1 MTANKNAKASHRAGG
16 NKAPRDI
23 PDRCQSA
30 SPPPISSP
38 VKSPAHPL
46 SDSDEPCRKGRYA
59 KASDSK
65 LLSLKNWSNRASTL
79 RSGFTLPSDID
90 SQNRLLKSVSI
101 GCLDT
106 KLSLYKPLGG
116 GKDQKENHQ
125 EDLASDGVSSN
136 QLGWSTLSLGPASNH
151 RSLSLSRSSVCS
163 QSLGIRKKISEW
175 ECRKATPARMSLC
188 LDKRLLGDRVGSEV
202 CPSLLPSPCSEKTFD
217 FKGIRKMSR
226 TFSECSYPETEEE
239 EALDKEPLP
248 RFEKRLSKIEPA
260 SAFLRSNSR
269 KETSA
274 VLNRIQKIE
283 QALKDSPSR
292 GPPQFLSNCYGT
304 DKVRK
309 KSFTI
314 GSPDDAGSV
323 CNSKRGSFSSV
334 VTEPDSTPGTDKVS
348 KMKQR
353 FSVSS
358 ESSYCPEL
366 LPENPDNISV
376 NPVPKPKRTFEYEAD
391 SNHKSTPSNG
401 LSPTPA
407 SASPPPLPSTPAPPV
422 TRRQKKESI
431 FHRKVQNRKS
441 FEFEDA
447 ASLQSSHTPSPTK
460 NGTASPETRSRF
472 SSKST
477 LEENA
482 YEDIVE
488 SPKENPYEDVDLKG
502 RSLGRKS
509 KLSSENSLHRMWTP
523 QDRKYTTPPQLP
535 SKPSSQSLRLPGPS
549 ERKSHR
555 LPRLS
560 KRHSHDDMLLLPQL
574 SVPPPSCRLNEDS
587 LSTTSELS
595 TRRPRRV
602 PKLVQRIN
610 NIYSAKR
617 GKKRLKKLSM
627 SNIETSSLRDENSE
641 SESDSDDRFK
651 AHTQRLLHLQSML
664 RRAPSYRTLELELIQ
679 WQERELFEYFV
690 VVSLKKKPSK
700 NSYIPDVTYQFPK
713 PSGKGP
719 RLPEVY
725 CVISRLGCFDLFS
738 KILDEVERRRE
749 VSAALVY
756 PFMRSLMES
765 PFPAPG
771 KTIKVKTFLPGAG
784 NEVIELRRPMD
795 SRLEHVDFDSLFRCL
810 SVRQVIR
817 VFASLLL
824 ERRVIFVADKLSIL
838 SSCVHAVVALLYPFS
853 WQHTFIPV
861 LPSSIVDIVCC
872 PTPFLVGLLSSSL
885 PKLKELPVEEALMVD
900 LETDRFIRQM
910 DDEDTLLPRKLQAA
924 LEQALDQKND
934 LMNQDSDSESDE
946 ESNSLS
952 SLVSEAFIRFFL
964 ETIGHYTLFLTQ
976 NEKGERVFQREAF
989 RKSVASKS
997 IRRFLGVF
1005 MESQMFAGFIQDR
1018 EMRKCRAKGLFEQR
1032 VEQYLEELPDT
1043 EQSGVNKFL
1052 KGLDAEG
1059 RSQELLYCQQHNR
1072 EPLCLFCETCAM
1084 LTCSSCH
1091 LSSHKNHR
1099 LFHVG
1104 KAIQNQQRLFESL
1117 TAQVEDKKATMKNST
1132 KQIESRLHDIKV
1144 MRRKTENQIQMAK
1157 MIMMNEINKRANVLL
1172 EQLERITDHYK
1183 LSLEYKQHGIVDL
1196 CQQLEQVQNFINWA
1210 TAHDKS
1216 IPFLYS
1222 KELCHHR
1229 PQALQ
1234 EHLAQQCMHLTETNR
1249 GHTRL
1254 QQQNPMGQHELEQGR
1269 RYRRTMPY
1277 PMKTTQPLKVPQLA
1291 QLEQD
1296 RQAGMGAHLQMK
1308 QLEQNAYPVSCTLPS
1323 HRIHQ
1328 QMHLH
1333 RAPPRMKAPQTHMA
1347 QQQPVVQR
1355 SHLQQMQLLQQRQMQ
1370 KTEPLLLDHAVQ
1382 HGVLQPS
1389 QLEQM
1394 QKVPKVLQQTQEPKL
1409 HLQPPAK
1416 PQQFQQSRVGQIN
1429 YIVRQQPVQPQNGVQ
1444 QQSFQPAQNNGRVQQ
1459 TEQLQQEA
1467 ELQQHNENHGMTHA
1481 SVVNQIEGDRILKGR
1496 IKEDGE
1502 NTFDEPINLSFNEH
1516 QFFGTPPMS
1525 SAGLRISPVTAGS
1538 IFEGEDNEING
1549 NTSQNNIRAPE
1560 NVMVPFVK
1568 LERLKI
1574 CQGAG
1579 QLPVFKLQPDCS
1591 QTDGS
1596 YFILMEVKNEPPAA
1610 TEQVWEMDNTA
1621 QEVNTN
1627 MAALFDDTVNPPQT
1641 NHLQSQDDPNH
1652 ISLDSSDLHRLTQ
1665 SCDPKDPEPT
1675 LLSGDKEEP
1684 PCTDLPEMEEASAM
1698 ENEDFCA
1705 VCLNG
1710 GDLLCCDRCPKV
1722 FHLPC
1727 HVPSLLSFP
1736 VGEWVCSLCRNL
1748 QIPEMKYDCE
1758 NTRLIQEHK
1767 GKRPQY
1773 GLSLYDQRKCERLI
1787 LYIYCNTLSLPFHE
1801 PVSPLARHYY
1811 QIIKKPIDLS
1821 VIRSKLNKRSP
1832 LCYYTPEEFV
1842 ADVFLMFRN
1851 CAKFNYPDSEVAQA
1865 GSSLEAF
1872 FNEKLKEV
1880 FPDKAFQDLTDD
1892 SDPEEFDGV
1901 YKSTESRC
1909 ILEEPVEW
1917 ADGFIVVYNISDR
1930 ASFLNAKNIVRQIK
1944 EARIENCKGEV
1955 EVPICLV
1962 GNKQDLCHARQVCE
1976 EEAHSLALENKC
1988 HFQEVSAAEHYQE
2001 ILTMF
2006 IKLIRNVMDHLKYRA
2021 DRRRYSGSKSM
2032 AKLINNVFGKR
2043 RKLATV
2049 CEIVGCQN
2057 LPTVY
2062 KLGTGFMVFAIT
2074 SIVVAEALFLKNHC
2088 NSLAAKHMKMLK
2100 GEVSEAGKKMACQWI
2115 RSNSAENKVPHT
2127 RMEDEAAIQQIYI
2140 FAKKLGQGSFG
2151 VVYEA
2156 THKETGKK
2164 WAIKKVN
2171 REKAGSSAVKLL
2183 EREVSILKRV
2193 NQEHII
2199 HLEEVFETPKPAN
2212 CSSLS
2217 DIVHRDLKLENILVK
2232 SDHSNQGNEMIL
2244 NIKVT
2249 DFGLAV
2255 QKGGVGSENML
2266 QATCGT
2272 PIYMAP
2278 EVINAHDY
2286 SQQCDIWSIGVIMY
2300 MLLCGEPPFM
2310 ASSEERLFEL
2320 IRKGELHFT
2329 DPVWHT
2335 ISNAAK
2341 NVLNCLLKVDPAH
2354 RITANELLD
2363 NPWITGDTSTPAR
2376 PSNVLEMMKQF
2387 RDDPDDTECGELET
2401 DLNGLSLK
2409 SPEDKPVGSLEV
2421 AEERASS
2428 ASSNGTLELG
2438 LEAETDSGISKPS
2451 TPTKQINKKKTLTS
2465 SLSNGSVKKNGST
2478 LKPCCT
2484 PPLGGKSSPISSIKR
2499 TGQQDK
2505 SESCSQNLGPSVR
2518 QSSFSVKG
2526 EVRKSPILPSGSSGQ
2541 KSVKSAANSKTKK
2554 ST

>member
-1 MTANKNAKASHRAGG
+1 
-16 NKAPRDI
+16 
-23 PDRCQSA
+23 
-30 SPPPISSP
+30 
-38 VKSPAHPL
+38 
-46 SDSDEPCRKGRYA
+46 
-59 KASDSK
+59 
-65 LLSLKNWSNRASTL
+65 
-79 RSGFTLPSDID
+79 
-90 SQNRLLKSVSI
+90 
-101 GCLDT
+101 
-106 KLSLYKPLGG
+106 
-116 GKDQKENHQ
+116 
-125 EDLASDGVSSN
+125 
-136 QLGWSTLSLGPASNH
+136 
-151 RSLSLSRSSVCS
+151 
-163 QSLGIRKKISEW
+163 
-175 ECRKATPARMSLC
+175 
-188 LDKRLLGDRVGSEV
+188 
-202 CPSLLPSPCSEKTFD
+202 
-217 FKGIRKMSR
+217 
-226 TFSECSYPETEEE
+226 
-239 EALDKEPLP
+239 
-248 RFEKRLSKIEPA
+248 
-260 SAFLRSNSR
+260 
-269 KETSA
+269 
-274 VLNRIQKIE
+274 
-283 QALKDSPSR
+283 
-292 GPPQFLSNCYGT
+292 
-304 DKVRK
+304 
-309 KSFTI
+309 
-314 GSPDDAGSV
+314 
-323 CNSKRGSFSSV
+323 
-334 VTEPDSTPGTDKVS
+334 
-348 KMKQR
+348 
-353 FSVSS
+353 
-358 ESSYCPEL
+358 
-366 LPENPDNISV
+366 
-376 NPVPKPKRTFEYEAD
+376 
-391 SNHKSTPSNG
+391 
-401 LSPTPA
+401 
-407 SASPPPLPSTPAPPV
+407 
-422 TRRQKKESI
+422 
-431 FHRKVQNRKS
+431 
-441 FEFEDA
+441 
-447 ASLQSSHTPSPTK
+447 
-460 NGTASPETRSRF
+460 
-472 SSKST
+472 
-477 LEENA
+477 
-482 YEDIVE
+482 
-488 SPKENPYEDVDLKG
+488 
-502 RSLGRKS
+502 
-509 KLSSENSLHRMWTP
+509 
-523 QDRKYTTPPQLP
+523 
-535 SKPSSQSLRLPGPS
+535 
-549 ERKSHR
+549 
-555 LPRLS
+555 
-560 KRHSHDDMLLLPQL
+560 
-574 SVPPPSCRLNEDS
+574 
-587 LSTTSELS
+587 
-595 TRRPRRV
+595 
-602 PKLVQRIN
+602 
-610 NIYSAKR
+610 
-617 GKKRLKKLSM
+617 
-627 SNIETSSLRDENSE
+627 
-641 SESDSDDRFK
+641 
-651 AHTQRLLHLQSML
+651 
-664 RRAPSYRTLELELIQ
+664 
-679 WQERELFEYFV
+679 
-690 VVSLKKKPSK
+690 
-700 NSYIPDVTYQFPK
+700 
-713 PSGKGP
+713 
-719 RLPEVY
+719 
-725 CVISRLGCFDLFS
+725 
-738 KILDEVERRRE
+738 
-749 VSAALVY
+749 
-756 PFMRSLMES
+756 
-765 PFPAPG
+765 
-771 KTIKVKTFLPGAG
+771 
-784 NEVIELRRPMD
+784 
-795 SRLEHVDFDSLFRCL
+795 
-810 SVRQVIR
+810 
-817 VFASLLL
+817 
-824 ERRVIFVADKLSIL
+824 
-838 SSCVHAVVALLYPFS
+838 
-853 WQHTFIPV
+853 
-861 LPSSIVDIVCC
+861 
-872 PTPFLVGLLSSSL
+872 
-885 PKLKELPVEEALMVD
+885 
-900 LETDRFIRQM
+900 
-910 DDEDTLLPRKLQAA
+910 
-924 LEQALDQKND
+924 
-934 LMNQDSDSESDE
+934 
-946 ESNSLS
+946 
-952 SLVSEAFIRFFL
+952 
-964 ETIGHYTLFLTQ
+964 
-976 NEKGERVFQREAF
+976 
-989 RKSVASKS
+989 
-997 IRRFLGVF
+997 
-1005 MESQMFAGFIQDR
+1005 
-1018 EMRKCRAKGLFEQR
+1018 
-1032 VEQYLEELPDT
+1032 
-1043 EQSGVNKFL
+1043 
-1052 KGLDAEG
+1052 
-1059 RSQELLYCQQHNR
+1059 
-1072 EPLCLFCETCAM
+1072 M

-1222 KELCHHR
+1222 KELVSCANLFSGQLTTDTAHQGFPDNANIQRPQPLICQGLPAALHHRPVDQANEFQPCFQQPTPVYCGQCHHR

-1269 RYRRTMPY
+1269 RYRRIMPY
-1277 PMKTTQPLKVPQLA
+1277 PMKTIQPWKVPQQA

-1296 RQAGMGAHLQMK
+1296 QQAGMCMGTHLQMK

-1323 HRIHQ
+1323 HSIHQ

-1333 RAPPRMKAPQTHMA
+1333 RAPPRMQAPQTHMA
-1347 QQQPVVQR
+1347 QQEPAVQL

-1370 KTEPLLLDHAVQ
+1370 TTEPLLPDHAMQ
-1382 HGVLQPS
+1382 HGILQPS

-1394 QKVPKVLQQTQEPKL
+1394 QKGPKVLLQTQEPKL
-1409 HLQPPAK
+1409 QLQHPAK
-1416 PQQFQQSRVGQIN
+1416 PQQFQQARVGQIN

-1444 QQSFQPAQNNGRVQQ
+1444 QQSFQPAQDNGRVQQ
-1459 TEQLQQEA
+1459 TEQLQQET
-1467 ELQQHNENHGMTHA
+1467 ELHQHDERHGMTHA
-1481 SVVNQIEGDRILKGR
+1481 SVVNQIIEGDRVLIKGR
-1496 IKEDGE
+1496 IKEDSE
-1502 NTFDEPINLSFNEH
+1502 NTLDEPINLSVNEH
-1516 QFFGTPPMS
+1516 QLFGTPPMC
-1525 SAGLRISPVTAGS
+1525 SAGLRFTPVTAGS
-1538 IFEGEDNEING
+1538 IFEGEDNEIKG

-1574 CQGAG
+1574 CPGAG

-1591 QTDGS
+1591 QTDSS
-1596 YFILMEVKNEPPAA
+1596 YFILMEVKNETPAA
-1610 TEQVWEMDNTA
+1610 TEQVWETDNTA
-1621 QEVNTN
+1621 QEVNMN
-1627 MAALFDDTVNPPQT
+1627 MTDLFDDTVHSPQT

-1652 ISLDSSDLHRLTQ
+1652 KPLDSSDLHRLAQ
-1665 SCDPKDPEPT
+1665 SCDPKDPEPA

-1684 PCTDLPEMEEASAM
+1684 PCTNLPEEMEEASAM

-1773 GLSLYDQRKCERLI
+1773 GLSLCDQRKCERLI
-1787 LYIYCNTLSLPFHE
+1787 LFIYCNNLSLPFHE

-1851 CAKFNYPDSEVAQA
+1851 CAKFNYPDSEVAEA
-1865 GSSLEAF
+1865 GISLEAF
-1872 FNEKLKEV
+1872 FKEKLKEV

-1892 SDPEEFDGV
+1892 SDPEEFDDG

-1930 ASFLNAKNIVRQIK
+1930 ASFLNAKNIVCQIK
-1944 EARIENCKGEV
+1944 EAHVENCKGEV

-1976 EEAHSLALENKC
+1976 EEAHSLAVEIKC

-2021 DRRRYSGSKSM
+2021 DRRSSFKT
-2032 AKLINNVFGKR
+2032 L
-2043 RKLATV
+2043 
-2049 CEIVGCQN
+2049 Q
-2057 LPTVY
+2057 
-2062 KLGTGFMVFAIT
+2062 
-2074 SIVVAEALFLKNHC
+2074 
-2088 NSLAAKHMKMLK
+2088 MLK

-2115 RSNSAENKVPHT
+2115 RSSSAENKVPHT

-2140 FAKKLGQGSFG
+2140 FGKKLGQGSFG

-2387 RDDPDDTECGELET
+2387 RDDPNDTECGELET

-2451 TPTKQINKKKTLTS
+2451 TPTKQELCKNTVVAMDVYRQCQIDDYGFIAKTS
-2465 SLSNGSVKKNGST
+2465 SLGADRDPYDEWTFEDFFNEDGIVLDPVMVLPVLYEITTNVVPYTAGKKHYPLDCSCLTNCPYVEAKNVLNCLLKVDPAHRITANELLDNPWITGDTSTPARPSNVLEMMKQFRDDPNDTECGELETDLNGLSLKSPEDKPVGSLEVAEERASSASSNGTLELGLEAETDSGISKPST
-2478 LKPCCT
+2478 P
-2484 PPLGGKSSPISSIKR
+2484 
-2499 TGQQDK
+2499 
-2505 SESCSQNLGPSVR
+2505 
-2518 QSSFSVKG
+2518 
-2526 EVRKSPILPSGSSGQ
+2526 
-2541 KSVKSAANSKTKK
+2541 TKQVNYNNRGTEK
-2554 ST
+2554 

>member
-1 MTANKNAKASHRAGG
+1 MDKVFCTDCKEQRLAQSLCPYCNKWLCLRCTDLHRHAT
-16 NKAPRDI
+16 
-23 PDRCQSA
+23 
-30 SPPPISSP
+30 
-38 VKSPAHPL
+38 
-46 SDSDEPCRKGRYA
+46 
-59 KASDSK
+59 DSK
-65 LLSLKNWSNRASTL
+65 MNVLS
-79 RSGFTLPSDID
+79 
-90 SQNRLLKSVSI
+90 
-101 GCLDT
+101 
-106 KLSLYKPLGG
+106 
-116 GKDQKENHQ
+116 
-125 EDLASDGVSSN
+125 
-136 QLGWSTLSLGPASNH
+136 
-151 RSLSLSRSSVCS
+151 
-163 QSLGIRKKISEW
+163 
-175 ECRKATPARMSLC
+175 
-188 LDKRLLGDRVGSEV
+188 
-202 CPSLLPSPCSEKTFD
+202 
-217 FKGIRKMSR
+217 
-226 TFSECSYPETEEE
+226 ETE
-239 EALDKEPLP
+239 
-248 RFEKRLSKIEPA
+248 
-260 SAFLRSNSR
+260 
-269 KETSA
+269 
-274 VLNRIQKIE
+274 
-283 QALKDSPSR
+283 
-292 GPPQFLSNCYGT
+292 
-304 DKVRK
+304 
-309 KSFTI
+309 
-314 GSPDDAGSV
+314 
-323 CNSKRGSFSSV
+323 
-334 VTEPDSTPGTDKVS
+334 
-348 KMKQR
+348 
-353 FSVSS
+353 
-358 ESSYCPEL
+358 
-366 LPENPDNISV
+366 
-376 NPVPKPKRTFEYEAD
+376 
-391 SNHKSTPSNG
+391 
-401 LSPTPA
+401 
-407 SASPPPLPSTPAPPV
+407 
-422 TRRQKKESI
+422 
-431 FHRKVQNRKS
+431 
-441 FEFEDA
+441 
-447 ASLQSSHTPSPTK
+447 
-460 NGTASPETRSRF
+460 
-472 SSKST
+472 
-477 LEENA
+477 
-482 YEDIVE
+482 
-488 SPKENPYEDVDLKG
+488 
-502 RSLGRKS
+502 
-509 KLSSENSLHRMWTP
+509 RMQPNT
-523 QDRKYTTPPQLP
+523 
-535 SKPSSQSLRLPGPS
+535 
-549 ERKSHR
+549 
-555 LPRLS
+555 
-560 KRHSHDDMLLLPQL
+560 
-574 SVPPPSCRLNEDS
+574 
-587 LSTTSELS
+587 
-595 TRRPRRV
+595 
-602 PKLVQRIN
+602 
-610 NIYSAKR
+610 
-617 GKKRLKKLSM
+617 
-627 SNIETSSLRDENSE
+627 
-641 SESDSDDRFK
+641 
-651 AHTQRLLHLQSML
+651 
-664 RRAPSYRTLELELIQ
+664 
-679 WQERELFEYFV
+679 
-690 VVSLKKKPSK
+690 
-700 NSYIPDVTYQFPK
+700 
-713 PSGKGP
+713 
-719 RLPEVY
+719 
-725 CVISRLGCFDLFS
+725 
-738 KILDEVERRRE
+738 
-749 VSAALVY
+749 
-756 PFMRSLMES
+756 
-765 PFPAPG
+765 
-771 KTIKVKTFLPGAG
+771 
-784 NEVIELRRPMD
+784 
-795 SRLEHVDFDSLFRCL
+795 
-810 SVRQVIR
+810 
-817 VFASLLL
+817 
-824 ERRVIFVADKLSIL
+824 
-838 SSCVHAVVALLYPFS
+838 
-853 WQHTFIPV
+853 
-861 LPSSIVDIVCC
+861 
-872 PTPFLVGLLSSSL
+872 
-885 PKLKELPVEEALMVD
+885 
-900 LETDRFIRQM
+900 
-910 DDEDTLLPRKLQAA
+910 
-924 LEQALDQKND
+924 
-934 LMNQDSDSESDE
+934 
-946 ESNSLS
+946 
-952 SLVSEAFIRFFL
+952 
-964 ETIGHYTLFLTQ
+964 
-976 NEKGERVFQREAF
+976 
-989 RKSVASKS
+989 
-997 IRRFLGVF
+997 
-1005 MESQMFAGFIQDR
+1005 
-1018 EMRKCRAKGLFEQR
+1018 
-1032 VEQYLEELPDT
+1032 
-1043 EQSGVNKFL
+1043 
-1052 KGLDAEG
+1052 DAEG

-1222 KELCHHR
+1222 KELLTFQMQRLHESQLHANVGPANKVNFYWDASFWTKQISLFGQLTTDTAHQGFPNNANIHRPQPLICQGLPAAIHHRPVDQANEFQPCFQQLTPVYCGQCHHR

-1296 RQAGMGAHLQMK
+1296 QQAGMGAHLQMK

-1481 SVVNQIEGDRILKGR
+1481 SVVNQIDCASGAAADRDPASQKMAVPANQPLSLAPKITDLISEKRAHENTQQDSAPFPRPETHSSPEDLHDNLATHNRDQGSMEFKEGDRILKGR

-1901 YKSTESRC
+1901 YKVGMNGF
-1909 ILEEPVEW
+1909 LWPPEEKEPCH
-1917 ADGFIVVYNISDR
+1917 
-1930 ASFLNAKNIVRQIK
+1930 IK
-1944 EARIENCKGEV
+1944 
-1955 EVPICLV
+1955 
-1962 GNKQDLCHARQVCE
+1962 
-1976 EEAHSLALENKC
+1976 
-1988 HFQEVSAAEHYQE
+1988 
-2001 ILTMF
+2001 
-2006 IKLIRNVMDHLKYRA
+2006 
-2021 DRRRYSGSKSM
+2021 RRRRNS
-2032 AKLINNVFGKR
+2032 
-2043 RKLATV
+2043 
-2049 CEIVGCQN
+2049 VGC
-2057 LPTVY
+2057 
-2062 KLGTGFMVFAIT
+2062 
-2074 SIVVAEALFLKNHC
+2074 
-2088 NSLAAKHMKMLK
+2088 
-2100 GEVSEAGKKMACQWI
+2100 
-2115 RSNSAENKVPHT
+2115 
-2127 RMEDEAAIQQIYI
+2127 
-2140 FAKKLGQGSFG
+2140 
-2151 VVYEA
+2151 
-2156 THKETGKK
+2156 
-2164 WAIKKVN
+2164 
-2171 REKAGSSAVKLL
+2171 
-2183 EREVSILKRV
+2183 KRHQV
-2193 NQEHII
+2193 
-2199 HLEEVFETPKPAN
+2199 
-2212 CSSLS
+2212 
-2217 DIVHRDLKLENILVK
+2217 
-2232 SDHSNQGNEMIL
+2232 
-2244 NIKVT
+2244 
-2249 DFGLAV
+2249 
-2255 QKGGVGSENML
+2255 
-2266 QATCGT
+2266 
-2272 PIYMAP
+2272 
-2278 EVINAHDY
+2278 
-2286 SQQCDIWSIGVIMY
+2286 
-2300 MLLCGEPPFM
+2300 
-2310 ASSEERLFEL
+2310 
-2320 IRKGELHFT
+2320 
-2329 DPVWHT
+2329 
-2335 ISNAAK
+2335 
-2341 NVLNCLLKVDPAH
+2341 
-2354 RITANELLD
+2354 
-2363 NPWITGDTSTPAR
+2363 
-2376 PSNVLEMMKQF
+2376 
-2387 RDDPDDTECGELET
+2387 
-2401 DLNGLSLK
+2401 
-2409 SPEDKPVGSLEV
+2409 
-2421 AEERASS
+2421 
-2428 ASSNGTLELG
+2428 
-2438 LEAETDSGISKPS
+2438 
-2451 TPTKQINKKKTLTS
+2451 
-2465 SLSNGSVKKNGST
+2465 
-2478 LKPCCT
+2478 
-2484 PPLGGKSSPISSIKR
+2484 
-2499 TGQQDK
+2499 
-2505 SESCSQNLGPSVR
+2505 
-2518 QSSFSVKG
+2518 
-2526 EVRKSPILPSGSSGQ
+2526 
-2541 KSVKSAANSKTKK
+2541 
-2554 ST
+2554 